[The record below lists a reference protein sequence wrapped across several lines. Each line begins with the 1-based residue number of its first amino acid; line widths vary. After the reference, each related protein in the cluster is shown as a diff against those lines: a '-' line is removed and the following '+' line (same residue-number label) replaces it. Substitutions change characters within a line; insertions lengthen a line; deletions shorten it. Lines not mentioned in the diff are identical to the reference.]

1 MKGMVTLDYQNL
13 AITASRE
20 AWFNATEIAAIFGKK
35 PYEWLRLPETE
46 RYIQA
51 LIKREKEKAAES
63 EEGKSRITKAHFIK
77 TQKGNTKTFQ
87 QGTWLHPKLTVAFA
101 RWLNIDFAIWCDE
114 QIMQLLTEAP
124 QWQQERREVA
134 ICTQLQNEALK
145 TALEAQGKTPKPYHY
160 INEARLINHAITGK
174 YGALAREHL
183 NGEQLKTLRTL
194 TIQNMMGILRGQ
206 PYQVRKQ
213 GILNRLEAIA

>member
-35 PYEWLRLPETE
+35 PIDWLRLPETE

-51 LIKREKEKAAES
+51 LIKREKEKAAENG
-63 EEGKSRITKAHFIK
+63 EVLKVGKSHFIK
-77 TQKGNTKTFQ
+77 TKRSKYG
-87 QGTWLHPKLTVAFA
+87 GTWLHPKLTVAFA

-124 QWQQERREVA
+124 QWQQERMKA
-134 ICTQLQNEALK
+134 AAYTNIINEAIK
-145 TALEAQGKTPKPYHY
+145 STLEAQGKEVKPYHY
-160 INEARLINHAITGK
+160 INEARLVNEALTGSRAPIDRNQITKADLKRLKQLTAKNLQAIYQGKGYHERKALLFTGLVEV
-174 YGALAREHL
+174 A
-183 NGEQLKTLRTL
+183 
-194 TIQNMMGILRGQ
+194 
-206 PYQVRKQ
+206 V
-213 GILNRLEAIA
+213 

>member
-35 PYEWLRLPETE
+35 PIDWLRLPETE

-51 LIKREKEKAAES
+51 LIKREKEKAAENG
-63 EEGKSRITKAHFIK
+63 EVLKVGKSHFIK
-77 TQKGNTKTFQ
+77 TKRSKYG
-87 QGTWLHPKLTVAFA
+87 GTWLHPKLTVAFA

-124 QWQQERREVA
+124 QWRQERMQA
-134 ICTQLQNEALK
+134 ATYTNIINEAIK
-145 TALEAQGKTPKPYHY
+145 STLEAQGKEAKSYHF
-160 INEARLINHAITGK
+160 INEARLVNEALTGSRAPIDRNQMGKADLKRLKELTARDLQAIYQGKGYHERKALLFTG
-174 YGALAREHL
+174 LVEV
-183 NGEQLKTLRTL
+183 T
-194 TIQNMMGILRGQ
+194 
-206 PYQVRKQ
+206 V
-213 GILNRLEAIA
+213 